1 MSRYHRRLLKH
12 CRLSPGR
19 PVHLDRLDPVGAH
32 LERWVLPGEA
42 PLKVRAEGLLEHS
55 RMELAH
61 QQERLYASA
70 SHAVLIILQGMDA
83 AGKDGTIK
91 HVMSGVS
98 PQGCEVH
105 SFAEPSREELAH
117 SFLWRAWQ
125 RMPAR
130 GRIGIFNRSYYEE
143 VLITRVHPELLAEE
157 GIAPARR
164 GAALWRERYEDINA
178 LERHLVRSGTLVLK
192 FFLNVS
198 KAEQRRRLLE
208 RLERRQKLWK
218 FSLADVRERRYW
230 DAYQTA
236 YEAVLRATST
246 AWAPWYVIP
255 ADDKHLA
262 RACVAAMI
270 SGSIAGLPL
279 QPPTG
284 PFPSPAARARA
295 RRALLR
301 S

>member
-12 CRLSPGR
+12 CRVPPGHR
-19 PVHLDRLDPVGAH
+19 VRLDRLDPVGTPLA
-32 LERWVLPGEA
+32 RYVLPGDA

-61 QQERLYASA
+61 QQERLYASG

-91 HVMSGVS
+91 HVLSGVS

-105 SFAEPSREELAH
+105 SFIEPTREELAH
-117 SFLWRAWQ
+117 SFLWRAWI

-143 VLITRVHPELLAEE
+143 VLITRVHPDLLAAQ
-157 GIAPARR
+157 GIAPAKR

-178 LERHLVRSGTLVLK
+178 LERHLARSGTLILK

-198 KAEQRRRLLE
+198 KDEQRRRLLE
-208 RLERRQKLWK
+208 RLDRRQKLWK
-218 FSLADVRERRYW
+218 FSLADIRERRHW
-230 DAYQTA
+230 DAYQSA

-246 AWAPWYVIP
+246 EWAPWYVIP

-262 RACVAAMI
+262 RASVAAI
-270 SGSIAGLPL
+270 IAGSIASLPL
-279 QPPTG
+279 KPPEG
-284 PFPSPAARARA
+284 PLSDKPARARA